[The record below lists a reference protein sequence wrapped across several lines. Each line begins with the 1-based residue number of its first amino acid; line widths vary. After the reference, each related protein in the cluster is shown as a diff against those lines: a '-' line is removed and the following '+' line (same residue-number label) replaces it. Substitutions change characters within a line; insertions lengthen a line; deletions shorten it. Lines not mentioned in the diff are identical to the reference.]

1 MKKTLYY
8 FVIILTIC
16 CSNSSLLAQ
25 CLLQPVPLE
34 TKIKDASI
42 IVEGMVIQQESFWID
57 NPRRIV
63 TKNTI
68 EVFKSF
74 KGNFDAT
81 IDFYTDGGRVGN
93 EIHVIEP
100 NVSVTIG
107 DKGMFFLQNDKVNG
121 NLLVSVGSPHGFY
134 KYDEVSGSANAPF
147 ALVTNVKMQ
156 LYTPIVTQT
165 KQQFQIVKPFELLSP
180 SKKTVQPSSVLNV
193 SAFEPPTVT
202 AGTGDELRIIGNGF
216 GNSGT
221 LAFRDPDNG
230 GANFVNVHPS
240 NIRSWSNS
248 QIVVRVPSKAGTG
261 TVLINGIQSTIPIE
275 IIYNTSEI
283 PAQTNQQGT
292 FSAALINILSSNRVG
307 GITFSPSTSFKNN
320 APAYSCFLRAMETWR
335 CGTNI
340 NFTIAPNATT
350 RTTAIRD
357 GVNIAMFDDTQPL
370 PNGVLGVTQSYY
382 NQCQETG
389 DIFVEEIDFRFD
401 NTPSG
406 GWNFGPNPTNG
417 GRIDFQSVATH
428 EMGHAHQLTHV
439 NDNQKVMNWSIGPNT
454 DLRVLNIPSDIGG
467 GTRVL
472 SRSAGK
478 SCSVSDTFG
487 VLRKVPTDGC
497 LLSLPVADFRGDK
510 TTGCSPLTINFTD
523 LSKNTPLTYNWDFN
537 NDGTVDATTVDPSFT
552 FTTPGTYNVR
562 LTVTNAFG
570 GNTATKNAYIT
581 VSEGVEVAVLKD
593 TTICNG
599 DSLLLYAIPQTT
611 ASVNWANPIPGP
623 DKAKE
628 TVVVRPTTNTQYSV
642 SITGNGCTRTF
653 NTNVT
658 VAAKPTKPTVTAVGT
673 TQIRST
679 GLLAKRYY
687 WYLDGELLP
696 AFTSSTI
703 TPTVTGEYTSQWEN
717 QAGCISPLSE
727 AFKFTAPPVS
737 VSEIYTSNVVMIS
750 PNPVKDKL
758 IIQGNG
764 EMITG
769 YEIFNILG
777 HTVMNIQSIQS
788 NSTNKNSIEVTVSSL
803 PQGMYILKTVNRLGV
818 FYSKFIKQ

>member
-1 MKKTLYY
+1 MKKTLYF
-8 FVIILTIC
+8 FVFFVVVC
-16 CSNSSLLAQ
+16 CFNNTSTAQ
-25 CLLQPVPLE
+25 CLLQPLPLE
-34 TKIKDASI
+34 TKIKEASI
-42 IVEGMVIQQESFWID
+42 IVEGKIIQQESFWID

-74 KGNFDAT
+74 KGSFDAT
-81 IDFYTDGGRVGN
+81 INFYTDGGRVGN

-107 DKGMFFLQNDKVNG
+107 DKGLFFLQTDKTTG
-121 NLLVSVGSPHGFY
+121 KLLVSVGSPHGFY
-134 KYDEVSGSANAPF
+134 KYDEVSGNANAPY
-147 ALVTNVKMQ
+147 ALVTNVKKQ
-156 LYTPIVTQT
+156 LYTPIVSQT
-165 KQQFQIVKPFELLSP
+165 KQQYQTVKSYELSAT
-180 SKKTVQPSSVLNV
+180 KKNTELPSSGVNV
-193 SAFEPPTVT
+193 TSFEPSSVT

-240 NIRSWSNS
+240 NIRSWTNS

-261 TVLINGIQSTIPIE
+261 TVLINNIQSTIPVE
-275 IIYNTSEI
+275 IIYNTTEI

-292 FSAALINILSSNRVG
+292 FAAALVHILSSNGVG

-350 RTTAIRD
+350 RTSAIRD

-382 NQCQETG
+382 NVCQETG

-417 GRIDFQSVATH
+417 GRIDFQSVVTH

-472 SRSAGK
+472 NRSAGK

-510 TTGCSPLTINFTD
+510 TIGCFPLTVNFTD

-537 NDGTVDATTVDPSFT
+537 TDGTVDATTIDPSFT

-581 VSEGVEVAVLKD
+581 VSEGVQVAVLKD
-593 TTICNG
+593 TAICSG

-611 ASVNWANPIPGP
+611 ATVNWANPIPAP

-628 TVVVRPTTNTQYSV
+628 TIVVRPTTNTQYSV

-653 NTNVT
+653 NMNVT
-658 VAAKPTKPTVTAVGT
+658 VAPKPTKPTVTAVGT

-679 GLLAKRYY
+679 GLLAKRYI
-687 WYLDGELLP
+687 WYLDGQLLP

-717 QAGCISPLSE
+717 QAGCISPLSDP
-727 AFKFTAPPVS
+727 FKFTAPPVS
-737 VSEIYTSNVVMIS
+737 VSEIYTSNVVTIS
-750 PNPVKDKL
+750 PNPVTDKL

-777 HTVMNIQSIQS
+777 HSVIIVPSIQS
-788 NSTNKNSIEVTVSSL
+788 NSTNKNSVEVTVSTL
-803 PQGMYILKTVNRLGV
+803 PAGMYILKTANKSGV
-818 FYSKFIKQ
+818 SYSKFIKQ

>member
-1 MKKTLYY
+1 MKKTLYF
-8 FVIILTIC
+8 FVFFVVL
-16 CSNSSLLAQ
+16 CSSSTFAQ
-25 CLLQPVPLE
+25 CLLQPISLE
-34 TKIKDASI
+34 TKIKEASI
-42 IVEGMVIQQESFWID
+42 IVEGKIINQESFWID

-68 EVFKSF
+68 EVYKSF
-74 KGNFDAT
+74 KGNSST
-81 IDFYTDGGRVGN
+81 SIDFYTDGGRVGN

-100 NVSVTIG
+100 NVSVSTG
-107 DKGMFFLQNDKVNG
+107 DKGMFFLQIDKVNG

-147 ALVTNVKMQ
+147 ALVTNVKKQ
-156 LYTPIVTQT
+156 LYTPIVSLT
-165 KQQFQIVKPFELLSP
+165 KQQFQTVKPFELLSP
-180 SKKTVQPSSVLNV
+180 SKKVVQPSSVLNV
-193 SAFEPPTVT
+193 SAFEPSTVT
-202 AGTGDELRIIGNGF
+202 AGTGDELRIIGSGF

-275 IIYNTSEI
+275 IIYNTTEI

-292 FSAALINILSSNRVG
+292 FSAALIHILSSNGVG

-320 APAYSCFLRAMETWR
+320 TPAYSCFLRAMETWR

-350 RTTAIRD
+350 INSSARD
-357 GVNIAMFDDTQPL
+357 GINLITFDDVKPL
-370 PNGVLGVTQSYY
+370 PTGVLGVTTSYY
-382 NQCQETG
+382 DFCPESE
-389 DIFVEEIDFRFD
+389 FVFVSEIDFTFD
-401 NTPSG
+401 NNPGG

-472 SRSAGK
+472 NRSAGK

-487 VLRKVPTDGC
+487 VLRKVPSDGC
-497 LLSLPVADFRGDK
+497 QLSLPVANFSSDK
-510 TTGCSPLTINFTD
+510 TTGCAPLTVNFTD
-523 LSKNTPLTYNWDFN
+523 LSRNTPLTYNWDFN
-537 NDGTVDATTVDPSFT
+537 NDGTVDATTIDPSFT
-552 FTTPGTYNVR
+552 FATPGTYTVR

-570 GNTATKNAYIT
+570 GNTATKNAFIT
-581 VSEGVEVAVLKD
+581 ASEGVNASVLQD
-593 TTICNG
+593 TTICSG

-611 ASVNWANPIPGP
+611 ATVNWANPIPAP
-623 DKAKE
+623 EKANQ
-628 TVVVRPTTNTQYSV
+628 TVVVRPTSNTQYSV
-642 SITGNGCTRTF
+642 SLTGNGCTRNYTM
-653 NTNVT
+653 NVT
-658 VAAKPTKPTVTAVGT
+658 VATKPSKSTISLVGT
-673 TQIRST
+673 TQLRAPGT
-679 GLLAKRYY
+679 LAKRYY
-687 WYLDGELLP
+687 WFIDGSLLP
-696 AFTSSTI
+696 QFTTATI

-717 QAGCISPLSE
+717 QAGCISPLSDP
-727 AFKFTAPPVS
+727 FKFTVPPVS
-737 VSEIYTSNVVMIS
+737 VSELYTSNLVMIS
-750 PNPVKDKL
+750 PNPVVDKL
-758 IIQGNG
+758 IIQYSDGV
-764 EMITG
+764 ITG
-769 YEIFNILG
+769 YEIINILG
-777 HTVMNIQSIQS
+777 HSVMNVQSILS
-788 NSTNKNSIEVTVSSL
+788 NSPNKNSIEVSVSTL
-803 PQGMYILKTVNRLGV
+803 PAGMYIVKTSFGSNVE
-818 FYSKFIKQ
+818 YSKFIKQ

>member
-8 FVIILTIC
+8 FVIVIAIC

-25 CLLQPVPLE
+25 CLLQPISLE
-34 TKIKDASI
+34 TKIKEASV
-42 IVEGMVIQQESFWID
+42 IVEGKVINQESFWID

-68 EVFKSF
+68 EIFKSF
-74 KGNFDAT
+74 KGNVGTT
-81 IDFYTDGGRVGN
+81 IDFYSDGGRVGN

-147 ALVTNVKMQ
+147 AIVTNVKKQ
-156 LYTPIVTQT
+156 LYAPIVSQT
-165 KQQFQIVKPFELLSP
+165 KQQFQSFKTFELLSP
-180 SKKTVQPSSVLNV
+180 SKKVVQPSSVMNV

-261 TVLINGIQSTIPIE
+261 TVLINGVQSTIPIE
-275 IIYNTSEI
+275 IIYNTTEI
-283 PAQTNQQGT
+283 PAQTSQQGT
-292 FSAALINILSSNRVG
+292 FSAALIHILSSNGVG

-340 NFTIAPNATT
+340 NFTIAPNATN

-401 NTPSG
+401 NNPGG
-406 GWNFGPNPTNG
+406 GWNFGPNPTTG
-417 GRIDFQSVATH
+417 GRIDFQSVVTH

-472 SRSAGK
+472 NRSAGK

-487 VLRKVPTDGC
+487 ILRKVPSDGC
-497 LLSLPVADFRGDK
+497 QLSLPVADFRGDK
-510 TTGCSPLTINFTD
+510 TSGCAPLTVKFTD
-523 LSKNTPLTYNWDFN
+523 LSRNTPLTYNWDFN

-552 FTTPGTYNVR
+552 FTTPGSYSVR

-570 GNTATKNAYIT
+570 GNTATKNAFIT
-581 VSEGVEVAVLKD
+581 VSEGVNAAVLQD

-611 ASVNWANPIPGP
+611 ATVNWANPIPAP
-623 DKAKE
+623 EKANQ
-628 TVVVRPTTNTQYSV
+628 TVVVRPTSTTQYSV
-642 SITGNGCTRTF
+642 SITGNGCTQNFTM
-653 NTNVT
+653 NVT
-658 VAAKPTKPTVTAVGT
+658 VAAKPPKPTISLVGT
-673 TQIRST
+673 TQLRAPGT
-679 GLLAKRYY
+679 LAKRYY
-687 WYLDGELLP
+687 WYIDGNVLP
-696 AFTSSTI
+696 QFTTATI

-717 QAGCISPLSE
+717 QAGCISPLSDP
-727 AFKFTAPPVS
+727 FKFTVPPVS
-737 VSEIYTSNVVMIS
+737 VSEQYSSNGVMIS
-750 PNPVKDKL
+750 PNPVVDKL
-758 IIQGNG
+758 IIQGNYDV
-764 EMITG
+764 ITG
-769 YEIFNILG
+769 YEIINILG
-777 HTVMNIQSIQS
+777 HSVMNVQSIES
-788 NSTNKNSIEVTVSSL
+788 SSLNKNSVEVTVTTLQS
-803 PQGMYILKTVNRLGV
+803 GMYILKTTHRNGIV
-818 FYSKFIKQ
+818 YSKFIKQ